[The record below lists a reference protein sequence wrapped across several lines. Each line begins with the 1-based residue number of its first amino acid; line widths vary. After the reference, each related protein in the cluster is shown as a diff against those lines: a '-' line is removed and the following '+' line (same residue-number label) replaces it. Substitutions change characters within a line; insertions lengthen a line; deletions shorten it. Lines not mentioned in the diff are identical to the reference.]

1 MMAGKS
7 TQHLQSER
15 GEPFVESV
23 GKMIDMLQLQMAWV
37 PMLDMQGLQGEM
49 TEVVAHGNSN
59 VELHREVLEVVES
72 RDLPVNLSDTTIS
85 LLFSDPS
92 FREIYENGFA
102 SLFKTDLNR
111 SVEACVVTISA

>member
-1 MMAGKS
+1 
-7 TQHLQSER
+7 
-15 GEPFVESV
+15 
-23 GKMIDMLQLQMAWV
+23 
-37 PMLDMQGLQGEM
+37 MLDMQGLQEEM
-49 TEVVAHGNSN
+49 TEVVAQGNSN

-72 RDLPVNLSDTTIS
+72 RDLPVNLSDTIIS

-92 FREIYENGFA
+92 FCEIYENGFA

>member
-15 GEPFVESV
+15 GEPLVESV

-37 PMLDMQGLQGEM
+37 PMLDMQGLQEEM
-49 TEVVAHGNSN
+49 TEVVAQGNSN

-72 RDLPVNLSDTTIS
+72 RDLPVNLSDTIIS

-92 FREIYENGFA
+92 FREIYD
-102 SLFKTDLNR
+102 K
-111 SVEACVVTISA
+111 